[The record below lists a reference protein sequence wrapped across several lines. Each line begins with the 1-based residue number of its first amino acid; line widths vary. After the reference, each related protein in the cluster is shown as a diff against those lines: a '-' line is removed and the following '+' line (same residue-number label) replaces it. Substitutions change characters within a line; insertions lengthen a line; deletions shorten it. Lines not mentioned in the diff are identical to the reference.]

1 MNMLRWWRGRHHASD
16 QGKDPIAREKERALK
31 LFGEQPA
38 EDLHPYAPPPGP
50 VQMRSSTTQPSGP
63 EVSRMILVSFGI
75 AAGAML
81 GLILLADDPDTIWA
95 DARKGFLV
103 ASGDIGYFNC
113 AHARL
118 VGAAPLKKGDKGYT
132 KGLDIDGDGV
142 ACEPIIAGEDE
153 AQSDAKPDK
162 PKPAKKK
169 R

>member
-1 MNMLRWWRGRHHASD
+1 MLRWWRGRHHASD

-50 VQMRSSTTQPSGP
+50 VQTRTTAPQPTGP
-63 EVSRMILVSFGI
+63 EISKMTLVAFGI
-75 AAGAML
+75 VSGAVI
-81 GLILLADDPDTIWA
+81 GLFLLADDPDSIWA
-95 DARKGFLV
+95 DARKGAMV
-103 ASGDIGYFNC
+103 ASGSIGYLNC

-132 KGLDIDGDGV
+132 KTLDVDGDGV
-142 ACEPIIAGEDE
+142 ACEPIIPDETDKGGAAQAED
-153 AQSDAKPDK
+153 
-162 PKPAKKK
+162 KPAKKK